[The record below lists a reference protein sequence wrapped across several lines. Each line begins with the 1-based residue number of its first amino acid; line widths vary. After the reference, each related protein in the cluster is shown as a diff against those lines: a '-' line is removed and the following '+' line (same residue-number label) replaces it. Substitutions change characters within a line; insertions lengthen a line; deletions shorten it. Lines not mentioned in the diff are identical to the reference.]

1 MEAEKCLLPEEDS
14 SGNFSGAGY
23 EVVRSQ
29 FFSQSAD
36 PAVTFGRRKMWVNSV
51 CLTKFPGTDY
61 VQILV
66 NRDTKALTVRPSQE
80 NAADALPWCSAG
92 NRKRNPRRLS
102 CPVFF
107 AMVCALMKW
116 NPDCR
121 YRITGKH
128 LCGSGA
134 ELLAFDLRSAEAY
147 VYGDHAAQRY
157 APRFPSDWRDR
168 FGIPATEHN
177 VKPLIHIFDE
187 YAVFELDPPAIRPD
201 TPTIPKLEGEDET

>member
-1 MEAEKCLLPEEDS
+1 MEDEKCLLPEEDS
-14 SGNFSGAGY
+14 SGNFSVAGY

-29 FFSQSAD
+29 FFSQSAE
-36 PAVTFGRRKMWVNSV
+36 PTVTFSRRKMWVNSV
-51 CLTKFPGTDY
+51 CLAKFPETDY

-66 NRDTKALTVRPSQE
+66 NRGTKALTLRPSQE

-92 NRKRNPRRLS
+92 NRKRKPRRLS

-107 AMVCALMKW
+107 ALVCALMKW

-128 LCGSGA
+128 LFENGE

-147 VYGDHAAQRY
+147 VYGDHIAQRY
-157 APRFPSDWRDR
+157 AQRFPSDWRDR
-168 FGIPATEHN
+168 FGIPAAEHG
-177 VKPLIHIFDE
+177 VEPLIRIFDE
-187 YAVFELDPPAIRPD
+187 YAVFELDPPAFRPD
-201 TPTIPKLEGEDET
+201 TPTIPKLEGEDKT